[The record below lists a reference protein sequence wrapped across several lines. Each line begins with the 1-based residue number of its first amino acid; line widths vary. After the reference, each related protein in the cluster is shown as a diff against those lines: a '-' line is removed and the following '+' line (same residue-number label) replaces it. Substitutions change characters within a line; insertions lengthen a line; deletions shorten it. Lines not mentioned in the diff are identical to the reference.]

1 MTCYQPP
8 PPAPPAMLYRLAYA
22 VLGVAMLA
30 GLLAA
35 MFLAGQVAAIV
46 LRGVI

>member
-1 MTCYQPP
+1 
-8 PPAPPAMLYRLAYA
+8 MLYRLAYA

-35 MFLAGQVAAIV
+35 LFLAGQVAAIM
-46 LRGVI
+46 LQGK

>member
-1 MTCYQPP
+1 MPCYQPP
-8 PPAPPAMLYRLAYA
+8 PPAQPAMLYRLAYA

-35 MFLAGQVAAIV
+35 MFAAAPVLAALINY
-46 LRGVI
+46 